1 MDYIYLPCVQRFKDS
16 AQLFVDSGLQPI
28 AHFDRFKGQYLNPE
42 MHQPWAKPA
51 VFFKFN
57 ISWED
62 LSSNTQKGKG
72 ILEIHL
78 ELENYG
84 ESADGSPDQAYAL
97 QDYEYQR
104 IVAAIL
110 HGFKTANFT
119 GLKRRSTDEDEN
131 PSNTNVTI
139 IRFEFEIIDES
150 FERYRNWLREKL
162 DDLTLKKK
170 PADFTPPALTDDD
183 KYII

>member
-1 MDYIYLPCVQRFKDS
+1 MDYIYLPCIDRIKAS
-16 AQLFVDSGLQPI
+16 AQLFIDSNLTPI

-57 ISWED
+57 ITWED
-62 LSSNTQKGKG
+62 IGNNAQKGNG
-72 ILEIHL
+72 VMEVHL

-84 ESADGSPDQAYAL
+84 ESYDGSPDQDYAI
-97 QDYEYQR
+97 QDFEYQR
-104 IVAAIL
+104 IIAAIL

-119 GLKRRSTDEDEN
+119 ALRRRSSDEDEN

-139 IRFEFEIIDES
+139 IRFEFEVIDES
-150 FERYRNWLREKL
+150 FERYRYWLKEKL
-162 DDLTLKKK
+162 DDLTLNKK
-170 PADFTPPALTDDD
+170 PADFTPPALSDDD